1 MIFSSILPLSFIA
14 MTPMGRQRTRVMG
27 SMRLRADDQHVQR
40 VAVVAVGAG
49 DEAVVGRVVRRR
61 VKDAVEYDKPGFLV
75 ELVLLL
81 AALGYLDDCDE
92 FLGLYALGV

>member
-1 MIFSSILPLSFIA
+1 M
-14 MTPMGRQRTRVMG
+14 
-27 SMRLRADDQHVQR
+27 
-40 VAVVAVGAG
+40 
-49 DEAVVGRVVRRR
+49 RRR

-92 FLGLYALGV
+92 FLGLYALGVYVVPDVGHDVPPIYFL